1 MHDPRQLR
9 HLRLVVARRDIRGK
23 ARIDAQER
31 EQIRH
36 EAAGL
41 AF

>member
-1 MHDPRQLR
+1 MHDSGQLW
-9 HLRLVVARRDIRGK
+9 HLRLVVTRRDIRGK
-23 ARIDAQER
+23 ARIDAQEG
-31 EQIRH
+31 EQVRH